1 MYKKPVSFVPTPIL
15 IETPPSARRKT
26 KLAQVS
32 FQQYSN
38 NLKRNEISQ
47 SLDSSNI
54 KKGGG
59 ILKNRMRS
67 YDNLSTKAELKS
79 SGRDAR
85 SKWLDK
91 VQPRFMNGQDM
102 TKQKHNIRSSS
113 LVSKKFHSN
122 KNNNKFNVNYPE
134 NLPESLPRKPRR
146 VSGNRFLKTNNRLL
160 KPTRT
165 QSQDRFGIKNVSGDE
180 VKEKTGF
187 VKNFNTS
194 LKPRRPLSAKNK
206 NFRKKVSLKNV
217 VKNDH

>member
-38 NLKRNEISQ
+38 NLKRNEVSQ
-47 SLDSSNI
+47 SLDSSNT

-67 YDNLSTKAELKS
+67 YDNLSTKAELKY

-102 TKQKHNIRSSS
+102 TKQKKSKTNNNNVRSSS
-113 LVSKKFHSN
+113 LLSKKFHKVNNNKNSN
-122 KNNNKFNVNYPE
+122 NNNKFNVNYPE
-134 NLPESLPRKPRR
+134 YLPENVPGKLQHKSSR
-146 VSGNRFLKTNNRLL
+146 VSGNRFLKSNNRLL
-160 KPTRT
+160 KPRA
-165 QSQDRFGIKNVSGDE
+165 VY
-180 VKEKTGF
+180 
-187 VKNFNTS
+187 
-194 LKPRRPLSAKNK
+194 LWACAPLG
-206 NFRKKVSLKNV
+206 
-217 VKNDH
+217 